1 MCSLFLISVLQDFVY
16 QMEETSVRGVRENS
30 RTEFISTLK
39 LLTINSQFICAD
51 DSSSSSTIPQM
62 YYAFQMSD
70 FHVYNRKEEV
80 LLLKVVSFDT
90 RVSNIFFSNRK
101 YLN

>member
-1 MCSLFLISVLQDFVY
+1 
-16 QMEETSVRGVRENS
+16 MEETSVRGVRENS

-51 DSSSSSTIPQM
+51 DSASSTTIPQM

-80 LLLKVVSFDT
+80 LLLKVISFDT
-90 RVSNIFFSNRK
+90 RVSDVLLSNGK
-101 YLN
+101 YSNLIYV